1 MKFDSISDRLRAA
14 VPIISLVTKN
24 LSQFSRKHEW
34 RWLFRL
40 WIILVSQC
48 LGMLAAE
55 VSRTTFAVRLGD
67 NVSLPC
73 LDSITDVDQIT
84 WRRPGKHRNHL
95 ISDSGKFIVSNVS
108 VADEGVYECFFNSTI
123 VGEVELTI
131 TENVPLLESNSAH
144 LSSETNSDSDYLRI
158 LGISTA
164 ISVFALVTLVSGIAL
179 LLLKHRAHA
188 SSQAHQLQQSPGED
202 ESLELVPNI
211 TLNPSFNIDMLEH
224 IEPEFNES
232 SEHTFL
238 VTTPEKPN
246 R

>member
-1 MKFDSISDRLRAA
+1 
-14 VPIISLVTKN
+14 
-24 LSQFSRKHEW
+24 
-34 RWLFRL
+34 
-40 WIILVSQC
+40 
-48 LGMLAAE
+48 MLAAE

-95 ISDSGKFIVSNVS
+95 ITDSGKFIVSNVS

-164 ISVFALVTLVSGIAL
+164 ISVFAL